1 LRKHNKSLRNVLPGN
16 SLYNTVERKGVSEV
30 ETPGERQIRPVG
42 VLDSGVG
49 GLSVIRE
56 IRRYL
61 PHEDILYFADSGNC
75 PYGVRPPAE
84 IRDLAESAAAFLLRQ
99 GAKALVIACNT
110 ASTAAVAYLREL
122 WPAVPIVGMVPAVK
136 PAARMT
142 TSGVIGV
149 LATEAT
155 GQAPVLLDVID
166 RFASD
171 VKVLIAAPP
180 GLVEAVEEGR
190 SDSLETRA
198 ILEKAV
204 EPMLENGA
212 DALVL
217 GCTHFPFLRPA
228 LENILQGK
236 MHLIDSGDAVARQTV
251 RVLEAA
257 NLLHPQA
264 RPGRIFCYTSGDV
277 ALSRPVI
284 AKLLNLPD
292 PESLS
297 LAFVPADRP
306 RSG

>member
-1 LRKHNKSLRNVLPGN
+1 
-16 SLYNTVERKGVSEV
+16 V

-284 AKLLNLPD
+284 AKLLNLAD

>member
-1 LRKHNKSLRNVLPGN
+1 LRSAQEGANDLEKQS
-16 SLYNTVERKGVSEV
+16 
-30 ETPGERQIRPVG
+30 ERQARPIG

-49 GLSVIRE
+49 GLSVFQE
-56 IRRYL
+56 IRRQL
-61 PHEDILYFADSGNC
+61 PHEDIIYFADSGNC
-75 PYGVRPPAE
+75 PYGVRTPDE
-84 IRDLAESAAAFLLRQ
+84 IRDLAESAASFLLKQ

-122 WPAVPIVGMVPAVK
+122 WPHIPIVGMVPAVK

-142 TSGVIGV
+142 TTGTIGV
-149 LATEAT
+149 LATDAT
-155 GQAPVLLDVID
+155 GKAPVLLDVID

-190 SDSLETRA
+190 ANAPETIA
-198 ILEKAV
+198 VLKKTV
-204 EPMLENGA
+204 EPMLAEGA

-228 LENILQGK
+228 LENILQGR
-236 MHLIDSGDAVARQTV
+236 MHLIDSGEAVARQTV

-257 NLLHPQA
+257 NLLNPQN
-264 RPGRIFCYTSGDV
+264 RPGRLSCYTSGDLEQ
-277 ALSRPVI
+277 ARLVI

-292 PESLS
+292 LASLELAPVAAHRS
-297 LAFVPADRP
+297 LV
-306 RSG
+306 S

>member
-1 LRKHNKSLRNVLPGN
+1 
-16 SLYNTVERKGVSEV
+16 V

>member
-1 LRKHNKSLRNVLPGN
+1 M
-16 SLYNTVERKGVSEV
+16 
-30 ETPGERQIRPVG
+30 
-42 VLDSGVG
+42 DSGVG
-49 GLSVIRE
+49 GLSIFRE
-56 IRRYL
+56 IRQRL

-84 IRDLAESAAAFLLRQ
+84 IRDLAESAAAFLLEQ

-110 ASTAAVAYLREL
+110 ASTAAVAYLRQL
-122 WPAVPIVGMVPAVK
+122 WPHIPIVGMVPAVK

-142 TSGVIGV
+142 TTGTIGV

-155 GQAPVLLDVID
+155 GKAPVLLDVID

-190 SDSLETRA
+190 AESPETIAVLR
-198 ILEKAV
+198 KTV
-204 EPMLENGA
+204 EPMLAQGA

-228 LENILQGK
+228 LESILQGR
-236 MHLIDSGDAVARQTV
+236 MLLIDSGEAVARQTV
-251 RVLEAA
+251 RVLETADML
-257 NLLHPQA
+257 NPQA
-264 RPGRIFCYTSGDV
+264 RPGWLSCYTSADPE
-277 ALSRPVI
+277 LSRRVI

-292 PESLS
+292 PDNLS
-297 LAFVPADRP
+297 LAYVPAE
-306 RSG
+306 RSLSRAEK

>member
-1 LRKHNKSLRNVLPGN
+1 M
-16 SLYNTVERKGVSEV
+16 